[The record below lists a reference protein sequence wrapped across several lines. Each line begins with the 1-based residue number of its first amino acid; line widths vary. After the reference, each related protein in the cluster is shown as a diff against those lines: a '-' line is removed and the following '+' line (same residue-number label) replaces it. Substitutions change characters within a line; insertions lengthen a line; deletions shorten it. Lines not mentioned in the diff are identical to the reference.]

1 MGQEEIFRKELA
13 ELLRLGKKQG
23 NRLSKEQVNEAFP
36 ASGIDKNKL
45 SFIYDYLMQ
54 NKISV
59 GETLDLEEEW
69 NNEEAL
75 NPEDRDFF
83 AMFMEELD
91 GLSPV
96 SEEEKTALILSA
108 MEDDKEAADK
118 LLTVFLP
125 KVVEIAKLYAGQ
137 GVLMEDLI
145 GEGNVA
151 LMSAVSMVS
160 CVEKPED
167 AEGFFAGMIM
177 DAMEVLVS
185 AEGDLKEIDEKI
197 LEQVNRVALAAEE
210 LYKDLRRKVTPE
222 ELAAETD
229 LTVGEIEEAYRLSG
243 EQIDTLEVKLRKNI

>member
-23 NRLSKEQVNEAFP
+23 NQLSEEQVNEGFP
-36 ASGIDKNKL
+36 DSGVDKSKL
-45 SFIYDYLMQ
+45 SFIYDYLAQ
-54 NKISV
+54 NKIAV
-59 GETLDLEEEW
+59 GEISDLEEAVEA
-69 NNEEAL
+69 EEAL
-75 NPEDRDFF
+75 NSEDRDFL

-91 GLSPV
+91 ALPPV

-118 LLTVFLP
+118 LLTIFLP

-151 LMSAVSMVS
+151 LMSAVSMAG

-185 AEGDLKEIDEKI
+185 AEGDAKEMDEKI
-197 LEQVNRVALAAEE
+197 LEQVNRVAAAAEE

-243 EQIDTLEVKLRKNI
+243 EQIDTIEIK

>member
-1 MGQEEIFRKELA
+1 MEQEEIFRKELA

-23 NRLSKEQVNEAFP
+23 NQLSKEQVNEGFT
-36 ASGIDKNKL
+36 ASGIDKSKL

-54 NKISV
+54 NKISI
-59 GETLDLEEEW
+59 GDTLDLEEEW
-69 NNEEAL
+69 NKDEAL
-75 NPEDRDFF
+75 TPEDRDYF

-91 GLSPV
+91 DLPSV
-96 SEEEKTALILSA
+96 SEEEKNALILSA

-125 KVVEIAKLYAGQ
+125 KVVEIARLYTGQ

-167 AEGFFAGMIM
+167 AEGFFAEMIM

-185 AEGDLKEIDEKI
+185 AEGNLKEMDEKI
-197 LEQVNRVALAAEE
+197 LEQVNRVAMAAEE

-243 EQIDTLEVKLRKNI
+243 EQIDTIEIK